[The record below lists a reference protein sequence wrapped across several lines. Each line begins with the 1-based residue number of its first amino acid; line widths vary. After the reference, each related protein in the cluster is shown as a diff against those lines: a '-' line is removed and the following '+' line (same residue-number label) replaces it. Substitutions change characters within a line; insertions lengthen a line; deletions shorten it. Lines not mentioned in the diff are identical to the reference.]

1 MNNSIQIFTNPQF
14 GEIRTAGTADNPLF
28 CLSDICK
35 VLELRVDGVMPRLK
49 EGGYNRI
56 GVGVQTGV
64 KKDGT
69 PAIQNVE
76 MLFVNEQ
83 NLYKVIMRSDKP
95 QAEPFQDWVCG
106 EVLPSIRKH
115 GMYATAATIDS
126 IIADP
131 ESGIKLLQALKV
143 EREQR
148 KLAEEKTEHLLLEN
162 KEQAEKIKADAPL
175 VTFANAIVG
184 STTSCLIGELAKI
197 LRQNGVET
205 GERRLFE
212 WMRANGYL
220 GRHGERYNIPNQEY
234 IERGYFELKKGTRSG
249 NGGVLHTTIT
259 TKVTPKG
266 QEYFINKLL
275 KM

>member
-1 MNNSIQIFTNPQF
+1 MNNSIQIFSNPQF
-14 GEIRTAGTADNPLF
+14 GEIRTAGTADNPMF
-28 CLSDICK
+28 CLPDVCK
-35 VLELRVDGVMPRLK
+35 ILALDSSAVMRRLEDGVISSHP
-49 EGGYNRI
+49 
-56 GVGVQTGV
+56 
-64 KKDGT
+64 
-69 PAIQNVE
+69 IQDSLGRTQQAN
-76 MLFVNEQ
+76 FVNEDG
-83 NLYKVIMRSDKP
+83 LYDVILDSRKP
-95 QAEPFQDWVCG
+95 EAKAFRKWVTS

-115 GMYATAATIDS
+115 GMYATAATIES

-131 ESGIKLLQALKV
+131 ESGIKLLQALKA

-148 KLAEEKTEHLLLEN
+148 KVAEEKNEHLLLEN
-162 KEQAEKIKADAPL
+162 KEQAEKIKSDAHL

-197 LRQNGVET
+197 LRQNGVQT
-205 GERRLFE
+205 GEKRLFE
-212 WMRANGYL
+212 WMRSNGYL

-249 NGGVLHTTIT
+249 NCGVMHTTIT

-275 KM
+275 KG

>member
-1 MNNSIQIFTNPQF
+1 MNNSIQIFNNPAF
-14 GEIRTAGTADNPLF
+14 GDIRTAGTADDPMF
-28 CLSDICK
+28 CLTDLCR
-35 VLELRVDGVMPRLK
+35 VLEIKNVTDARGRLDPK
-49 EGGYNRI
+49 GLGLTEVLTNGGKQQVY
-56 GVGVQTGV
+56 
-64 KKDGT
+64 
-69 PAIQNVE
+69 
-76 MLFVNEQ
+76 FVNEK
-83 NLYKVIMRSDKP
+83 NLYRLIMRSDKP

-115 GMYATAATIDS
+115 GIYATATTIDN

-131 ESGIKLLQALKV
+131 ESGIRLLQALKA

-148 KLAEEKTEHLLLEN
+148 MVAEEENGRLSLEN
-162 KEQAEKIKADAPL
+162 KAQAEKIKADAPL

-205 GERRLFE
+205 GEKRLFE
-212 WMRANGYL
+212 WMRENGYL

-249 NGGVLHTTIT
+249 NGGVMHTTIT

-266 QEYFINKLL
+266 QEYFINKFL
-275 KM
+275 KGA